1 MEGEVRAKANC
12 QVTEVG
18 ARSDSKRLTFEMGH

>member
-1 MEGEVRAKANC
+1 MEAGITATQNC

-18 ARSDSKRLTFEMGH
+18 ARSDSKRLTFEIGH